1 MARVI
6 ECRKQFIFQSVIR
19 GYHVYKDVW
28 EAEIGE
34 ELECQ
39 IEETNG
45 YDKNAVAVVKN
56 GNIVG
61 HIPRENAKVSQ
72 FFLKRGGCITCTVT
86 GKRQNQNVGLEI
98 PAAFH
103 YTGNKK
109 DTEKLSSLLK
119 TI

>member
-1 MARVI
+1 MKKKKMARVI

-28 EAEIGE
+28 EPEIGE
-34 ELECQ
+34 EFECQ

-56 GNIVG
+56 ANIIG

-72 FFLKRGGCITCTVT
+72 FFFKTWWM
-86 GKRQNQNVGLEI
+86 
-98 PAAFH
+98 H
-103 YTGNKK
+103 YMYSNRKK
-109 DTEKLSSLLK
+109 TKPEC
-119 TI
+119 